1 MKILGK
7 TNIFIEDVTTK
18 NGEIFHRYTTSI
30 SGKDKAGNYENKSI
44 DVRFAGKNFP
54 AEKLAKLDA
63 TNYYVVDI
71 VDGFISVR
79 KGKDEK
85 KYLELVVTDAKI
97 IGHGPKAKPVQ
108 EDLPF

>member
-7 TNIFIEDVTTK
+7 TNIFIEDKESKT
-18 NGEIFHRYTTSI
+18 GEIFHRYTTSI
-30 SGKDKAGNYENKSI
+30 SGKDKDGNFDNKSI
-44 DVRFAGKNFP
+44 DVRFVGKNFP

-63 TNYYVVDI
+63 KNYYIVDI
-71 VDGFISVR
+71 ADGFISVK

-85 KYLELVVTDAKI
+85 KYFELVVTDAKI
-97 IGHGPKAKPVQ
+97 IGHGIKAKPVQ